1 MTLQNVAAVATILT
15 LLVSLLS
22 IAFSARRYLS
32 VREREQEKER
42 FQIYHQLLKTISKGV
57 DHEGPLK
64 LVSQVALVSELVKYP
79 EYSSSSRQALNL
91 LRQEWTSKEPEHIKK
106 PLIQAIDEALSLL
119 EQRK

>member
-42 FQIYHQLLKTISKGV
+42 CQIYHQLLKTISKGV

-91 LRQEWTSKEPEHIKK
+91 LRQEWASKELEDIKK
-106 PLIQAIDEALSLL
+106 PLIQAIDETLSLL